1 MAPLTTSR
9 SVRSERG
16 AALVEFALALPL
28 LLVVIGGIVDFGFLF
43 QRYEVLTNAARE
55 GARLGSLPGYIQ
67 CPGGV
72 GAATAPGV
80 EARVRDY
87 VAQGLAFTSTQ
98 VDSVMPA
105 GSVDITCDTMA
116 VAIPGSGT
124 INISTV
130 RVELTYTHSF
140 IMLGPVL
147 SLINASWGTTM
158 DLTAAS
164 EMRLEA
170 GAAPPPPGP

>member
-1 MAPLTTSR
+1 MAPLTTR
-9 SVRSERG
+9 RTGRSERG

-55 GARLGSLPGYIQ
+55 GARLGSLPGYVT
-67 CPGGV
+67 CGGGG

-80 EARVRDY
+80 EARIRDY
-87 VAQGLAFTSTQ
+87 VAQGLNFTSTQ
-98 VDSVMPA
+98 VDSVMPT
-105 GSVDITCDTMA
+105 GSIDITCDTMG
-116 VAIPGSGT
+116 VAMPGGGT
-124 INISTV
+124 VNVSTV

-147 SLINASWGTTM
+147 GLINGSWGPTM
-158 DLTAAS
+158 NLTAAS

-170 GAAPPPPGP
+170 GSAPPAGP